1 MLTISTR
8 SMTPDERAVV
18 ERWIAAANQSS
29 PIRWILFWV
38 LGVPALAVGVAII
51 ARLVRIALTT
61 VFEPTRIPDVAT
73 LGWDMY
79 LGAGLVVLWAIL
91 FILARR
97 ARRPRAGSMYRQA
110 LTTAL
115 EQDTVETLDCTVA
128 DAVVIEGDGAR
139 QPALFALDVGDGK
152 LLVLQGL
159 DVLELVMAGRFPN
172 SAFTLV
178 RLPDRDEII
187 AVEARGEYLKPSR
200 TRKPLAQDE
209 CFPGACAVLDGTLAE
224 LDALL
229 KPAATAAAPLR

>member
-8 SMTPDERAVV
+8 TMTPDERAVV
-18 ERWIAAANQSS
+18 EGWIAAAKPPS
-29 PIRWILFWV
+29 PLRWVLFWV

-61 VFEPTRIPDVAT
+61 MFEPTRIPNVGT
-73 LGWDMY
+73 LGWDLY
-79 LGAGLVVLWAIL
+79 LGAGLVVLWAVL
-91 FILARR
+91 FTLTRR

-115 EQDTVETLDCTVA
+115 EQGTVETLACTVA

-139 QPALFALDVGDGK
+139 QPALFVLDVGDGT

-159 DVLELVMAGRFPN
+159 DVLALVMAGRFPN
-172 SAFTLV
+172 SDFSLA

-187 AVEARGEYLKPSR
+187 AVDARGDYLKPSR
-200 TRKPLAQDE
+200 TRAPLTQDE
-209 CFPGACAVLDGTLAE
+209 CFPGACAVLTGTLAE
-224 LDALL
+224 LDTLL
-229 KPAATAAAPLR
+229 KRPAPPR